1 MKHGKNPTRRQ
12 KQDIASVRLNPGN
25 WLVCKDT
32 PAELVIEHKV
42 SGKVKVIRKELLK

>member
-12 KQDIASVRLNPGN
+12 KEYIASMRLNPDN

-32 PAELVIEHKV
+32 PDELILEHKY
-42 SGKVKVIRKELLK
+42 SGNIKVIRKELFR

>member
-12 KQDIASVRLNPGN
+12 KEYIASLRLNSDN

-32 PAELVIEHKV
+32 PDELILEHKY
-42 SGKVKVIRKELLK
+42 SGNIKVIRKELFR

>member
-12 KQDIASVRLNPGN
+12 KQDIASLRLNPDN

-32 PAELVIEHKV
+32 PEELVIEHRI
-42 SGKVKVIRKELLK
+42 SGKVKVIRKEILK

>member
-12 KQDIASVRLNPGN
+12 KEYIASLRLNPDN

-32 PAELVIEHKV
+32 TDELVLEHKY
-42 SGKVKVIRKELLK
+42 SGNIKVIRKELFR

>member
-12 KQDIASVRLNPGN
+12 KQDIASVRLNPDN

-32 PAELVIEHKV
+32 PPELVIEHRIR
-42 SGKVKVIRKELLK
+42 GKVKVIRKDLVK